1 MTPNDPHNLTRCAK
15 YLTPG
20 SRKRRPRS
28 LSLMAGALI
37 AAALTA
43 CSRQA
48 ADERPAFPGRNV
60 VLVTIDTLRADH
72 VGFYHYGRDTTPN
85 IDRLARKAVSFGNA
99 VSTSSWTLPAH
110 ASILTG
116 LYPAEHGVVTDTS
129 ALPPSA
135 PTLATILSAHGYD
148 TFAAVSHV
156 YLSHRWGFDRGFA
169 TFDDSA
175 AAGSPQRPVAA
186 RVVDRALSWL
196 AERKSDKPFF
206 MWLHIFDP
214 HWDYAPPAPFDRK
227 FDPDYRGT
235 MRGDY
240 ASLKPYIKAVAG
252 YETPPPLAKRDL
264 EHLIALYDGEI
275 AYADNELGRLFDRLG
290 QPDLA
295 GNTVISVLS
304 DHGEEFMEHGSLE
317 GHQWTLFDEV
327 VLVPWILYLPEQ
339 RFQGIHLEPEVS
351 TVTVAGTLLDYLGI
365 DNDRPSVYDALLH
378 PKRHGIEPEAL
389 LDLTIRHK
397 KRVLGLRLVN
407 FKLLRYD
414 DGTLELFRIPHRSE
428 RTNEVDH
435 YPGIAKRMSQRI
447 DELLAGMNRLPDAG
461 TQRQPLDAA
470 TRERL
475 RATGYLR

>member
-1 MTPNDPHNLTRCAK
+1 MSALISVRR
-15 YLTPG
+15 G
-20 SRKRRPRS
+20 RPRI
-28 LSLMAGALI
+28 AGRFVNVL
-37 AAALTA
+37 AAALGVLTITA
-43 CSRQA
+43 CA
-48 ADERPAFPGRNV
+48 KPAGDEHPTFPGRNV

-72 VGFYHYGRDTTPN
+72 VGFYHYDRDTTPN
-85 IDRLARKAVSFGNA
+85 IDRLAKRAVSFGHA

-116 LYPAEHGVVTDTS
+116 LYPAEHGVVTDTT

-135 PTLATILSAHGYD
+135 DTLATILAAHGYD

-175 AAGSPQRPVAA
+175 AAGSPSRPVAEQ
-186 RVVDRALSWL
+186 VVDRALAWL
-196 AERKSDKPFF
+196 SKRKSDKPFF

-227 FDPDYRGT
+227 FDPDYSGT

-252 YETPPPLAKRDL
+252 YQTPPPLAKRDL
-264 EHLIALYDGEI
+264 DHLIALYDGEI
-275 AYADNELGRLFDRLG
+275 AYVDNQLGRLFARLE

-295 GNTVISVLS
+295 GKTVISVLS

-327 VLVPWILYLPEQ
+327 VLVPWILYFPEK
-339 RFQGIHLEPEVS
+339 RFDAVHLEPEVS
-351 TVTVAGTLLDYLGI
+351 TVTVTGTLLDYLGI
-365 DNDRPSVYDALLH
+365 ETDRPSVYSALLH
-378 PKRHGIEPEAL
+378 PRHKDIEPEAL

-397 KRVLGLRLVN
+397 QRVLGLRLVN

-414 DGTLELFRIPHRSE
+414 DGSLELFRIPHRGE
-428 RTNEVDH
+428 NKNELDH
-435 YPGIAKRMSQRI
+435 YPGIAQRMSRRI
-447 DELLAGMNRLPDAG
+447 DELLAGMKRLPDAG
-461 TQRQPLDAA
+461 VQRQPLDAA